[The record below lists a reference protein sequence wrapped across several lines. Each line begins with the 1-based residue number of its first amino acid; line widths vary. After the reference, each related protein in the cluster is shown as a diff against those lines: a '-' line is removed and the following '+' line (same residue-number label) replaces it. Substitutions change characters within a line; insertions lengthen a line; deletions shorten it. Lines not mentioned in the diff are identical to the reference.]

1 MSEKNVKKIFF
12 VASEAQPFFA
22 SGGLGD
28 VIGSLPKRVLK
39 NAKGEFELSVIL
51 PLYSKINQAY
61 KNKLIW
67 VGQTVTQLSW
77 RNQYCG
83 VYKYEESGVKY
94 YFIDNEYY
102 FKRDRF
108 YGYFDDAERF
118 AFFSKAAID
127 VMIMTE
133 QIPDI
138 IHVHDWQTG
147 LLPVYLRTLFY
158 NDERF
163 KNVKTIFTIHN
174 IEYQGVY
181 SFDEDII
188 EDVFGLSMNDGYL
201 LEYQGKV
208 NIMKG
213 AMEAANFVSTVSPS
227 YAQEILEP
235 SFAHGLEHETRR
247 VKEEGKLKGILNGID
262 KIFYNPAKDKA
273 LFENY
278 DKKDFSNKLKNK
290 EELQGMLDLPVDPTV
305 PMIGMVSRLVSHKGL
320 DIVKQVFEDLLQEK
334 VQIVVLGTGD
344 PYYEGY
350 FKDLEYRY
358 NNKLRAII
366 AFNQDLSRKIYASS
380 DIFLMPSKSE
390 PCGLSQM
397 IASRYGAV
405 PLVRETG
412 GLKDSIHD
420 FSKKNG
426 NGYTFQGEDGK
437 EMLAAIKRALNDYE
451 NKELWNKNVETVM
464 NKDFGWSTSAKQYLK
479 MYGEILEK

>member
-1 MSEKNVKKIFF
+1 
-12 VASEAQPFFA
+12 
-22 SGGLGD
+22 
-28 VIGSLPKRVLK
+28 
-39 NAKGEFELSVIL
+39 
-51 PLYSKINQAY
+51 
-61 KNKLIW
+61 
-67 VGQTVTQLSW
+67 
-77 RNQYCG
+77 
-83 VYKYEESGVKY
+83 
-94 YFIDNEYY
+94 
-102 FKRDRF
+102 
-108 YGYFDDAERF
+108 
-118 AFFSKAAID
+118 
-127 VMIMTE
+127 MIMTE